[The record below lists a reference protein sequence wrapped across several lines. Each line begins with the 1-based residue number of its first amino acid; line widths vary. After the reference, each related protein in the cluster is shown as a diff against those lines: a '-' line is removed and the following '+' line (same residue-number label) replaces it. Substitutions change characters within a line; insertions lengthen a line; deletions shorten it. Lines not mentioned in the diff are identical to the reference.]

1 MRLLATFIFM
11 LVFSL
16 AAFSQR
22 EATVHGEYTY
32 RGPESVSIAE
42 AKRIASENAKIQAI
56 ETEFGSS
63 LTRSVFHNMVDE
75 NGIGESKMLV
85 FGGNDL
91 KGEWIGTK
99 EETFSSPI
107 FADGEITITAKVVG
121 VAREITS
128 APIKYK
134 VQLLRNRVAGRA
146 KQQAKETTDIFTAN
160 KDHESDLF
168 TAGDDIYLN
177 FLSPTDGFLAVY
189 LVDEDEAFCLLPYAE
204 DADGKQPVKHGEEY
218 TFFNIESA
226 PKDLKNITD
235 EYTLTCRGETDMNR
249 IYILFSPNMFTKA
262 LDYNPNKKTEK
273 ESGVSSLSLPR
284 QLSMEDFQKWL
295 FDCRKRDKSMSV
307 DIREIVI
314 KKK

>member
-1 MRLLATFIFM
+1 M

-16 AAFSQR
+16 AVFSQR

-32 RGPESVSIAE
+32 RGPETVSIAE
-42 AKRIASENAKIQAI
+42 AKRIASENAKILAI

-75 NGIGESKMLV
+75 NGIGESKMLI

-99 EETFSSPI
+99 EETFSSPV

-128 APIKYK
+128 APIRYK
-134 VQLLRNRVAGRA
+134 AQLLRNRVISKA
-146 KQQAKETTDIFTAN
+146 QAKETADIFTAN
-160 KDHESDLF
+160 KDYESDLF
-168 TAGDDIYLN
+168 TAGECIYLN

-189 LVDEDEAFCLLPYAE
+189 LVDENDAYCLLPYAGDE
-204 DADGKQPVKHGEEY
+204 DGKQPVKHGEEY
-218 TFFNIESA
+218 TFFNIKSA
-226 PKDLKNITD
+226 SKELRNITD
-235 EYTLTCRGETDMNR
+235 EYLLTCRGETDMNR
-249 IYILFSPNMFTKA
+249 IYVLFSPNMFTKA
-262 LDYNPNKKTEK
+262 LDYNPNKKDEK
-273 ESGVSSLSLPR
+273 QSSVTLPR

-314 KKK
+314 KKKN

>member
-1 MRLLATFIFM
+1 M
-11 LVFSL
+11 LVFSP
-16 AAFSQR
+16 AVFSQR

-42 AKRIASENAKIQAI
+42 AKRIASENAKILAI

-85 FGGNDL
+85 FGENDL

-99 EETFSSPI
+99 EETFTPPV

-121 VAREITS
+121 IAREITS

-134 VQLLRNRVAGRA
+134 AQLLRNRVINKT
-146 KQQAKETTDIFTAN
+146 KQQAKDLFTAN
-160 KDHESDLF
+160 KDYESDLF
-168 TAGDDIYLN
+168 TAGDDFYLN

-189 LVDEDEAFCLLPYAE
+189 LVDETDAYCLLPYAE

-226 PKDLKNITD
+226 SKELRNITD
-235 EYTLTCRGETDMNR
+235 EYTLTCKGETDMNR

-262 LDYNPNKKTEK
+262 LDYNLNKKTGQ
-273 ESGVSSLSLPR
+273 ESGSTSLYLPR
-284 QLSMEDFQKWL
+284 QLNMEDFQKWL